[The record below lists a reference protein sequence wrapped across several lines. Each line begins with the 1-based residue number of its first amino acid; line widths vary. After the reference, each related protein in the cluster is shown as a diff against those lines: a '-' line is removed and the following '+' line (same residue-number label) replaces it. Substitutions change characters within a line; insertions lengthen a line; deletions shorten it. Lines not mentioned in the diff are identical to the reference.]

1 MLRVRHPDGH
11 GVLRRVLQIAT
22 ASGFMV
28 DDLATGSAGADD
40 GHQPDGVI
48 EQRTT

>member
-1 MLRVRHPDGH
+1 MLRVRHPGGH
-11 GVLRRVLQIAT
+11 GVLRRVPQIAT

-28 DDLATGSAGADD
+28 DDLAAGRAGADD
-40 GHQPDGVI
+40 GHQPGAVI